1 MLFRHHLCVSVNV
14 KIIYIDLLIVVFCKK
29 KIYIYIWGSLFCCVT
44 CAIGLFWGCLKSLHS
59 VIPVVPCCCK
69 WYCQKYCVQWFA
81 SIRMTL
87 WYLVFQ
93 LCTLSQCKARSYSIV
108 QRSFDPVRACLL
120 LIESWFTSIRMHEKR
135 TVSFLPC
142 VSCST
147 VSYLWVW

>member
-1 MLFRHHLCVSVNV
+1 MFSA
-14 KIIYIDLLIVVFCKK
+14 KK
-29 KIYIYIWGSLFCCVT
+29 KKYIYIRGSLFCCVT